1 MENGG
6 RFSGPSSAPRH
17 HLALLSSVSAFLY
30 CRNSSVIWW
39 ANLKAGVLKVLM
51 CQFRNLASNLGPDKK
66 NGNIKHVC
74 VQSESIHGCITAEK
88 LNLKRNVSLVSFC
101 DMFAVDAS
109 SFK

>member
-1 MENGG
+1 MLVRENGG

-30 CRNSSVIWW
+30 CRNSSFIWW
-39 ANLKAGVLKVLM
+39 ENLKAGVLKVLM

-74 VQSESIHGCITAEK
+74 D
-88 LNLKRNVSLVSFC
+88 VSSQRVYT
-101 DMFAVDAS
+101 DA
-109 SFK
+109 